1 MTKARETRTFYL
13 RLEIG
18 LARRV
23 LASAHDNQVTV
34 NGQIEA
40 ILGDWYAKGAVTSP
54 LTANPLPA
62 SVDDALTGAA
72 GGASVKEGADG
83 DSTV

>member
-1 MTKARETRTFYL
+1 MAKARETRTFYI

-23 LASAHDNQVTV
+23 LASAYDNHVSV

-40 ILGDWYAKGAVTSP
+40 ILGDWYAQGAVTP
-54 LTANPLPA
+54 PFTANPLPA

-72 GGASVKEGADG
+72 GGEGA
-83 DSTV
+83 TT